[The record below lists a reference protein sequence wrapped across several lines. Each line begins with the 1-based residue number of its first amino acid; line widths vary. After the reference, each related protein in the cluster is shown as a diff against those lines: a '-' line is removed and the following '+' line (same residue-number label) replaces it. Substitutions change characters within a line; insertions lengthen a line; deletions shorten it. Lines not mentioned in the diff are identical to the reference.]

1 MIFSL
6 ALSSLVGCSDP
17 TGILLHFDGPIAA
30 AVIPGGASVF
40 DDPVGV
46 VANQRSG
53 SIVPVDLKSGRL
65 LTLSEAASFLR
76 TPALATGV
84 DRLLGDV
91 EVNVA
96 ADGSTMVWATDTAHS
111 SVVRI
116 PWYGVDDEGQ
126 PVLQPA
132 VAGGSGFNDVDGS
145 GDDAALFDVG
155 VRDGFT
161 TTEDWSVSYDGAR
174 WWVEGSASGPQ
185 TKEPAPDVA
194 YWTDHG
200 ELGFTLSG
208 AATAGDRFDIR
219 TDTGLVEIPTDAIVA
234 DLLIADGVVYGSYS
248 DTTGSGLWA
257 WNAVTGAALPG
268 VRFESGSGAGRM
280 VYADVEGV
288 PTLFVS
294 DTRLS
299 QVHRVYLD
307 TLEVG
312 VPVAAAAAV
321 LDVAVSSGVDEAG
334 VSFSHLFIA
343 PLGLLRVDVYDLYAD
358 LPVDPNP
365 ITPEIEGVFLG
376 SPVSGLAAS
385 IGSVW
390 QQRETTWGARP
401 RVPAVAVSTGDGY
414 VFQLDGSTGCAVVDL
429 RGPHGPNQ
437 IWDTT
442 VSYASLNDLGAT
454 SDVSLWIDSYSGEQA
469 SFSTCGGVTVTETW
483 TITFDSASATWTVD
497 GSHSGPQQ
505 GRAQSDVRYLSD
517 TGAVSFLIVSGARP
531 ATDGDQFLLS
541 VDSGLLTVKGIDT
554 NQDTT
559 TDAALVFPGRPAAF
573 EYFAGPTGGGW
584 DDTERREGMLLPL
597 TDADAAARIDL
608 DAGRSEVRWQ

>member
-1 MIFSL
+1 MILSL

-40 DDPVGV
+40 DEPVGI

-53 SIVPVDLKSGRL
+53 TIVPLDLKSGRI
-65 LTLSEAASFLR
+65 LTLSNAASFLR
-76 TPALATGV
+76 TPSLATGA

-91 EVNVA
+91 EVYVD

-111 SVVRI
+111 SVLWM
-116 PWYGVDDEGQ
+116 PWFAVDEDGQ

-132 VAGGSGFNDVDGS
+132 VAGGSGFIDIDAS

-185 TKEPAPDVA
+185 TKEPMSDVE

-208 AATAGDRFDIR
+208 SATAGDRFDIR
-219 TDTGLVEIPTDAIVA
+219 TDTGLVETATDAIVS
-234 DLLIADGVVYGSYS
+234 DLLIADGIVYGSYS
-248 DTTGSGLWA
+248 DASGSGLWA
-257 WNAVTGAALPG
+257 WDAVTGAPLPG

-280 VYADVEGV
+280 VLADVSGV
-288 PTLFVS
+288 NTLYVS
-294 DTRLS
+294 DSRLP
-299 QVHRVYLD
+299 QVHRVNLD
-307 TLEVG
+307 TLQ
-312 VPVAAAAAV
+312 VAEAIPAAAAV
-321 LDVAVSSGVDEAG
+321 LDVAVSSGVSEAG
-334 VSFSHLFIA
+334 VSFAHLFVA
-343 PLGLLRVDVYDLYAD
+343 PLGLLRVDVYDLYAE

-401 RVPAVAVSTGDGY
+401 RVPVVAVSTGDGY
-414 VFQLDGSTGCAVVDL
+414 LFQLDSSTGCAVVDL

-437 IWDTT
+437 VWDTT

-483 TITFDSASATWTVD
+483 TITFDSGSATWTVD
-497 GSHSGPQQ
+497 GSHSGMQM

-517 TGAVSFLIVSGARP
+517 SGSVSFLIVSGGLP
-531 ATDGDQFLLS
+531 PTDGDQFLLS
-541 VDSGLLTVKGIDT
+541 VDAGLLTVKGVDT

-573 EYFAGPTGGGW
+573 EYLAGPTGGGW

-597 TDADAAARIDL
+597 TNSDAAARIDL
-608 DAGRSEVRWQ
+608 DAGRSEVLWQ